1 MLAQLLQGDATTGT
15 PRSPGACRR
24 ACCAVGGLWALL
36 LLLFATLGGAAVAQA
51 AAITTV
57 SVRAEADATVV
68 TLTFDGPFQA
78 PAAFYM
84 ADPAR
89 MVLDFADIR
98 TPAPRAHAG
107 AGAVR
112 GARQAQFR
120 PDVTRLV
127 LDLAE
132 PTLPVAVSGDSPI
145 TGSAYTLTL
154 RLRPAAARTFVQA
167 AAKGRQTLVPG
178 NATAAPALA
187 PSSPATATAPT
198 AVAPDI
204 AGTSPDA
211 AVPRPAAV
219 RPEPVRPSPARP
231 ARLPVVVIDAGH
243 GGQDPGA
250 PSVIPGRHEK
260 EVTLAIAKAIKAEL
274 DSSGKFKA
282 VLTRSTDVFIPLGGR
297 VAIARQAGAD
307 LFISIHA
314 DSIGRPDVRGATVY
328 TLSET
333 ASDKEAER
341 LAAKENKADIIAG
354 INLGAESADVTNI
367 LIDLVQRETKN
378 YSAEFAGI
386 VVREVSN
393 YMHFRSNH
401 HRFAGFVVLKAPD
414 VPSVLF
420 ETGYMSNLEDSQYL
434 FSPEGQAAIAKGV
447 RRAVEAYFQRR
458 FATLASP

>member
-24 ACCAVGGLWALL
+24 TCRAIGGLWALL
-36 LLLFATLGGAAVAQA
+36 LLLVAMLGAVTVARA

-57 SVRAEADATVV
+57 EVRAEADATVV
-68 TLTFDGPFQA
+68 TLTFDGPFQV

-84 ADPAR
+84 ADPPR

-98 TPAPRAHAG
+98 TPAPQAHAG

-132 PTLPVAVSGDSPI
+132 PVLPVAVSGDSPI
-145 TGSAYTLTL
+145 TGSAYALTL
-154 RLRPAAARTFVQA
+154 RLRPTAARAFSQA

-178 NATAAPALA
+178 NATAAAALA
-187 PSSPATATAPT
+187 PSSPATAPT
-198 AVAPDI
+198 AVAPGV
-204 AGTSPDA
+204 ASKPTDA
-211 AVPRPAAV
+211 AVSRPAAA
-219 RPEPVRPSPARP
+219 RPEPVRSSPARP

-250 PSVIPGRHEK
+250 PSVIPGRYEK